1 MAENGPP
8 KKLVGGHGKLLRTET
23 MFLGSTEGSIFL
35 IEVTTCLTSTD
46 SAIQY
51 VTPADRHTGKDHEI
65 LDKRKSVYLS
75 AKSRKPERWS
85 GDIRNW
91 EPIGHV
97 WLNPPREEVG
107 RECDEHEYRMTG

>member
-1 MAENGPP
+1 MAFDKRCAWSAVLFLED
-8 KKLVGGHGKLLRTET
+8 LRI
-23 MFLGSTEGSIFL
+23 SINQYIHWYNHEHL
-35 IEVTTCLTSTD
+35 H